1 MHRVIALVGS
11 TAHMKSDAYLL
22 GFDRYWGSDEE
33 KTNPYPAQ
41 SREWTD
47 FEAGFAAA
55 EEWDRTHA
63 Q

>member
-1 MHRVIALVGS
+1 
-11 TAHMKSDAYLL
+11 MKSDAYLL